1 MAFKFWGNSVC
12 QKAAEE
18 ASAGV
23 WEESGLECLSKGEG

>member
-1 MAFKFWGNSVC
+1 MTFKFGGNSVC

-23 WEESGLECLSKGEG
+23 QEGSGLECLSKGEG